1 MLEISSVKLNSG
13 TKMPALGFGTWNLHG
28 DEAERSVRAAL
39 NSGYRLIDT
48 AKIYGN
54 EQEVGQAIR
63 DSQVSRQ
70 EIFVTTKL
78 WTSDHGYESA
88 HQAFDDSLGRLG
100 LEYVDLYL
108 IHWPGR
114 DRQVRL
120 DSWKALEE
128 TQDLGRAKAIG
139 VSNFTPEHLAEL
151 AKHSQTTPAVSQIEF
166 HPFIYHRQISTLE
179 YCKKHDIA
187 VEAYSPLSMGRKID
201 DPLISAVAKRV
212 KRTNAQVMLR
222 WAIQHETIPIPK
234 SAHPER
240 IKENLQVFDFK
251 LSDEEMDV
259 LDGLSGGNGKSA
271 LPFWVKL
278 IK

>member
-114 DRQVRL
+114 DTQARL
-120 DSWKALEE
+120 DSWRALDEI
-128 TQDLGRAKAIG
+128 QHSGRAKAIG

-166 HPFIYHRQISTLE
+166 HPFIHHRQISTLE

-251 LSDEEMDV
+251 LSDEEMDA